1 LPRCQLILNWI
12 ISSFSPALFI
22 LLFPPNHMNINIHYI
37 KNSSLRSLNKTIEDL
52 MNKWNTITSLIKK
65 KDFEGLQDI
74 LHDEYLYL
82 RETTL
87 ISKDE
92 MVEFIKKRFEDGLTF
107 ESLELIIE
115 DKDLLAWRDILLEH
129 GGKRWETTNV
139 QIWKDKKVWRD
150 IVSVRDLEKEDR
162 I

>member
-1 LPRCQLILNWI
+1 
-12 ISSFSPALFI
+12 
-22 LLFPPNHMNINIHYI
+22 
-37 KNSSLRSLNKTIEDL
+37 
-52 MNKWNTITSLIKK
+52 MNKWNTIKSLIEN

-115 DKDLLAWRDILLEH
+115 DKDLLGWRDILLEH
-129 GGKRWETTNV
+129 GGTRWETTKV

-150 IVSVRDLEKEDR
+150 IVSVLDLEKEDR

>member
-1 LPRCQLILNWI
+1 MKY
-12 ISSFSPALFI
+12 FI
-22 LLFPPNHMNINIHYI
+22 WNDGVF
-37 KNSSLRSLNKTIEDL
+37 
-52 MNKWNTITSLIKK
+52 MNKWNAITGLIKYK
-65 KDFEGLQDI
+65 YFEGLRNI

-107 ESLELIIE
+107 EKLELIIE
-115 DKDLLAWRDILLEH
+115 DKDLLAWRDILIEH

-139 QIWKDKKVWRD
+139 QLWKDNKVWRD
-150 IVSVRDLEKEDR
+150 IVSVRDLEKENC